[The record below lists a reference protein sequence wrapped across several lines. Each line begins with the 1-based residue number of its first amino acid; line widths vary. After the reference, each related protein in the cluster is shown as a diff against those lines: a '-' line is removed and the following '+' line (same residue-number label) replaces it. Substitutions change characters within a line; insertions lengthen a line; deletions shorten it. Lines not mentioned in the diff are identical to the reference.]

1 MEKNYERQNEQL
13 RRNIELLEQG
23 ITVKKYLQIYFK
35 RMSRK
40 KRRIFKKIYG
50 RLYT

>member
-23 ITVKKYLQIYFK
+23 ITVKII
-35 RMSRK
+35 SS
-40 KRRIFKKIYG
+40 IV
-50 RLYT
+50 

>member
-23 ITVKKYLQIYFK
+23 ITVKKYLF
-35 RMSRK
+35 
-40 KRRIFKKIYG
+40 
-50 RLYT
+50 

>member
-23 ITVKKYLQIYFK
+23 ITVKKYLQI
-35 RMSRK
+35 RK
-40 KRRIFKKIYG
+40 
-50 RLYT
+50 

>member
-23 ITVKKYLQIYFK
+23 ITVKNIY
-35 RMSRK
+35 R
-40 KRRIFKKIYG
+40 
-50 RLYT
+50 